1 MSTDGNDGPTLQSGF
16 GAGDI
21 AALIAAGPVRRL
33 SIDGKALLTKAHTSE
48 LAALPSIDE
57 LRVIGE
63 VTRRAMQH
71 VLEIPRLR
79 ELDIGRIRRPGRL
92 QGFGSAEHLRV
103 FREHHGL
110 AELDILEVAR
120 SPGLTEL
127 SLHMARLTQR
137 AFDAL
142 MEMPALHSLDIEDTP
157 FDDAMAASL
166 KRSATMLH
174 LDAGRTRVTGR
185 GLAAIREF
193 EQLRSLDLWCTN
205 IPQAE
210 LNLLCG
216 MPKLEYLSLGCA
228 EDRCHLHIEGILP
241 ILDELPSLQRLW
253 LDGIEVPETIQTELK
268 SRYAYV
274 RIN

>member
-1 MSTDGNDGPTLQSGF
+1 MTVDGNDGPTLQSEFDGS
-16 GAGDI
+16 DV
-21 AALIAAGPVRRL
+21 AALIAAGPIQRL
-33 SIDGKALLTKAHTSE
+33 TIDGKALLTKAHARE
-48 LAALPSIDE
+48 LSALPFIDE
-57 LRVIGE
+57 LRVMGA

-71 VLEIPRLR
+71 VLGVPQLR
-79 ELDIGRIRRPGRL
+79 ELDVGRIRRPGRL

-103 FREHHGL
+103 FREHYGL
-110 AELDILEVAR
+110 AEMDILEVAR

-127 SLHMARLTQR
+127 SLHSARLTHR

-142 MEMPALHSLDIEDTP
+142 MEMPALHSLDIEGTP
-157 FDDAMAASL
+157 FDDVMAASL
-166 KRSATMLH
+166 KRSATLLH

-216 MPKLEYLSLGCA
+216 MPMLEYLSLGCA
-228 EDRCHLHIEGILP
+228 QDEYHLHIEGILP
-241 ILDELPSLQRLW
+241 ILGELPSLQRLW
-253 LDGIEVPETIQTELK
+253 LDGIEVPERIQAELK